1 MKMKAEYKCTDIVSE
16 IIFQIVRISYN
27 QEKIDFLSFD
37 YNLDIEWSSCSDNLN
52 ILSFSGIQSCSRKV

>member
-1 MKMKAEYKCTDIVSE
+1 MLHDAMKMKAEYKSTDTVSE

-37 YNLDIEWSSCSDNLN
+37 YNFDIE
-52 ILSFSGIQSCSRKV
+52 